1 LAAVLIKRSTLKVL
15 KGTPGKATVTV
26 QGRGTFSFSPT
37 ASKIFAGYTVLAIT
51 WDDKTR
57 ELTLQAF
64 PSVPKGMDEADVF
77 KLGYQKKSKC
87 GYFAGAS
94 LLQDPGAKIG
104 YDYQLSGNQ
113 TFELTVRPENNMVCF
128 TLPKGSLPRKPRP
141 PQAEQKKYSGMG
153 SSQEPLTEKEEQP

>member
-1 LAAVLIKRSTLKVL
+1 MAAVLIRRSTLKAL

-37 ASKIFAGYTVLAIT
+37 ASKVFAGYTVLAIT

-57 ELTLQAF
+57 ELTMQAF
-64 PSVPKGMDEADVF
+64 PRAPKGLDEADLF

-94 LLQDPGAKIG
+94 LLQDAGAKIG
-104 YDYQLSGNQ
+104 YEYQLSGNQ
-113 TFELTVRPENNMVCF
+113 TFELTVTPEHNLVSF
-128 TLPKGSLPRKPRP
+128 ILPKGSLPRKPRP
-141 PQAEQKKYSGMG
+141 PRAEQKKYSGMG
-153 SSQEPLTEKEEQP
+153 SSRQPLTENGEQP